1 MKRGESSHHVRTFH
15 QGKESAV
22 EINER
27 VRQDLLPRPG
37 QGDVVSFSHT
47 LSHTHSLSLSLSP
60 AERALGGKAP
70 KPKLKPK
77 PKPLL
82 ERVAKHTRKGRSTEE
97 GPKLGCPKALP
108 QMIVRTSE
116 WIQRCNGATGEGT
129 TERREFNS
137 DGDEKECVCLAGNK
151 AGMVSGWARSR
162 GTGLRD

>member
-1 MKRGESSHHVRTFH
+1 MSEHFIKARSPPSRSTSGCVKTYSHARVKGTSS
-15 QGKESAV
+15 
-22 EINER
+22 
-27 VRQDLLPRPG
+27 P
-37 QGDVVSFSHT
+37 SHT
-47 LSHTHSLSLSLSP
+47 LSLTHTVSLSLSP